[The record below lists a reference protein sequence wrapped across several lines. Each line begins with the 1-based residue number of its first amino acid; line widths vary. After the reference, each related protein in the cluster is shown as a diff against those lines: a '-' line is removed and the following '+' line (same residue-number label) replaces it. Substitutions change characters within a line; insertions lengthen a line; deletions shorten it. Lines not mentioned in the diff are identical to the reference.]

1 MTLRPEV
8 GESEAATDADTT
20 EDNGSAM
27 DENIEVA
34 ADAPAASPAT
44 APAPAA
50 DAPVLQKGGTP
61 ILLSQALFLVGF
73 SEYYFIFWFDSA
85 MQADPEFGS
94 DSHGHKTRLF
104 VQQSYLMT
112 KELEEMIC
120 DDKWKELSVFGP
132 FI

>member
-44 APAPAA
+44 DASPAITPAPAA
-50 DAPVLQKGGTP
+50 DAPVLQKGDTP

-94 DSHGHKTRLF
+94 DSQG
-104 VQQSYLMT
+104 
-112 KELEEMIC
+112 LEFIN
-120 DDKWKELSVFGP
+120 KAVNVF
-132 FI
+132 FQ